1 MLSQEKARSRQPGP
15 GTAEAVAALRLHQ
28 SHHPPLPVV
37 PAPAGNEE
45 PRPWL
50 HMCSQRKPQP
60 FCVLSPP
67 VCAQLWWLST
77 GHSWFLLLLELQR
90 LAKESS
96 NGKPKYPNAPSFHW
110 ATRRHKESVALW
122 DNWVPQIWLKATA
135 SLGSAQSDS
144 SRLHLPMTSASP
156 AW

>member
-37 PAPAGNEE
+37 PAPQEMKSHAPGSTCAHKGSPNHSVSFH
-45 PRPWL
+45 L
-50 HMCSQRKPQP
+50 
-60 FCVLSPP
+60 LSVPSFGGR
-67 VCAQLWWLST
+67 ALDT
-77 GHSWFLLLLELQR
+77 WFLLLLELQR